1 MLQKIK
7 FINDELKS
15 EVFDALEEHG
25 MNQINLPQYQ
35 QQIQYASNELDNKEN
50 ASDFNQ
56 ENKEN

>member
-35 QQIQYASNELDNKEN
+35 QQIQYATNE
-50 ASDFNQ
+50 
-56 ENKEN
+56 